1 MIHICFFVL
10 EKERDWGGGGGGQK
24 EGSLRRKT

>member
-10 EKERDWGGGGGGQK
+10 EKERDGEGGGEQK